1 MIRFWIGCLLAEL
14 AFVGA
19 VVGLAVG
26 LNVYDAAYW
35 RTESQTARFDLAEC
49 QRRHAILIKQIK
61 AEGLWKRLGMGGQ
74 PWLGDYKGGP

>member
-14 AFVGA
+14 VFVGA
-19 VVGLAVG
+19 VMGLAVG

-49 QRRHAILIKQIK
+49 
-61 AEGLWKRLGMGGQ
+61 
-74 PWLGDYKGGP
+74 